1 MSLRQAENRVR
12 IEGILS
18 EINLKYGSYQ
28 KNGRTVDNV
37 GGDIKVLVH
46 QEINGENHD
55 FIIPVYMF
63 AAKYTNAGK
72 PNPAYASIETVM
84 KEYTSIAACG
94 NEANAD
100 KIRITNGDIR
110 MNEYYNPQ
118 GQLVSFPR
126 VNASFV
132 NKATGDFR
140 PEASWS
146 LEFAVSSMDFVTDDE
161 GVEVEPRKLRIKILV
176 PQYGGKLDTM
186 ELYATNPRVID
197 AITSYW
203 EAQKTYSAK
212 GRLNFTTITKQIIEE
227 MDFGEPEVRTRTT
240 TVSELIVTKGTQS
253 PLEDDMAFAIAD
265 LAAALKEHKANL
277 EALKDKTN
285 NKTKNTPAPAGTSAN
300 EAFDLGF

>member
-1 MSLRQAENRVR
+1 MSLRQAENRVK
-12 IEGILS
+12 IEGVLS

-28 KNGRTVDNV
+28 KNGRTVDNI
-37 GGDIKVLVH
+37 GGDIKVLVK
-46 QEINGENHD
+46 QEINGEQKD

-63 AAKYTNAGK
+63 ANKYTNAGN
-72 PNPAYASIETVM
+72 PNPAYTSIETVM
-84 KEYTSIAACG
+84 KEYVSIAACG
-94 NEANAD
+94 SEAAAD

-110 MNEYYNPQ
+110 MNEYYNAQ
-118 GQLVSFPR
+118 GNLVSFPR

-132 NKATGDFR
+132 NKATGEFR

-146 LEFAVSSMDFVTDDE
+146 LEFAVSSMDFVTDAD

-197 AITSYW
+197 AISSYW
-203 EAQKTYSAK
+203 ETQKTYSAK
-212 GRLNFTTITKQIIEE
+212 GRLNFTSVTTQVIEE
-227 MDFGEPEVRTRTT
+227 MDFGEPEIHVRTT

-253 PLEDDMAFAIAD
+253 PLEDDMAFAPAD
-265 LAAALKEHKANL
+265 LAAALKEHKAEL
-277 EALKDKTN
+277 ESKKEKTN
-285 NKTKNTPAPAGTSAN
+285 NKTKNTPAPAGASAN